1 MKKFIL
7 GFISCIC
14 IVVLCSYT
22 SFKVSYTDFGVRT
35 VFEDG
40 HKYVVAYSSYD
51 GGATGSSISICHSAA
66 CQCLKNK
73 NK

>member
-22 SFKVSYTDFGVRT
+22 SFKVNYTDFGVRT
-35 VFEDG
+35 VLEDG
-40 HKYVVAYSSYD
+40 HKYVVAYSFYNS
-51 GGATGSSISICHSAA
+51 GGKSSSISICHSEA

>member
-22 SFKVSYTDFGVRT
+22 SFKVNYIDFGVRT
-35 VFEDG
+35 VWEDE
-40 HKYVVAYSSYD
+40 HKYVVAYSSYS
-51 GGATGSSISICHSAA
+51 GATGSSISICHSEA